1 MSTPADEKVIPI
13 LAVGSGDTTGPR
25 ATGILKHSI
34 DSNNT
39 LEHRKLVER
48 IAQVERDE
56 RCVQR
61 VVSLTAG
68 FTGLAVVGVG
78 YGLILQ
84 EDFAVGP
91 LSFVARLLCEIALAS
106 LFSLMGMVGLWL
118 VYRSKLNGLTR
129 DCRRLV
135 IELLECRQELSLGDG
150 ARENSS
156 LKETGAAILNTISR
170 TSDAA
175 IRHTAA
181 LGGDLESTAT
191 GLVKGA
197 IESAK
202 KMGINTEEAAA
213 AAADGALK
221 AAGHVG
227 STAAGTVRK
236 AVTRPVNGVKA
247 ELKKP
252 EMPAS

>member
-1 MSTPADEKVIPI
+1 MSTPADEKVISI
-13 LAVGSGDTTGPR
+13 LAGGSGDTTGPR

-48 IAQVERDE
+48 IARVERDE

-61 VVSLTAG
+61 VVLVTAG
-68 FTGLAVVGVG
+68 FTALAGASLG

-84 EDFAVGP
+84 QDFGVGES
-91 LSFVARLLCEIALAS
+91 SFIARLISELALAL

-150 ARENSS
+150 ARENNSI
-156 LKETGAAILNTISR
+156 KETGAAILNTISR

-175 IRHTAA
+175 IRDTAA
-181 LGGDLESTAT
+181 LGGDLAAAAT

-213 AAADGALK
+213 SAADGALK
-221 AAGHVG
+221 VAVQVG
-227 STAAGTVRK
+227 ATAVETVRK

-252 EMPAS
+252 EMPTS